1 MTTTQTKVES
11 QIVESSAKALG
22 TFCDDISQMFS
33 VDMSCNQ
40 LEHATETV
48 RDLKRRFEKL
58 VAVISVKSEGLLE
71 GTFHFIFDT
80 KGLFTLPGVIIML
93 PEKRILDNGKY
104 GSAEDAENMSDTMG
118 EAGNLL
124 AGSWDRAFREE
135 FESHGHLA
143 QFDTFVGNPRDIPI
157 DKIGLA
163 NDEEVLFVLH
173 EMTIGSYPPFNCG
186 VIFPRKI
193 FAGISESDIQTIVSA
208 EREEEEKT
216 EETEETAQEQQ
227 AATERD
233 PALREPKAESEE
245 SDESRKSDSVE
256 SKSQESAAKKASAEG
271 EPETQKA
278 ADDKESTAEVQPE
291 ATVSAEGKDQE
302 KTEETA
308 QDQQAAAEKTKS
320 EESDESRK
328 SDSVESESQ
337 ESAAKKASAEGEPET
352 QKAADDKESTAE
364 VQPEATVSAEG
375 KDQEKTEETAQDQ
388 QAAAEKTKSE
398 ESDESRKSDS
408 VESESQESTAKEAS
422 AEGEPET
429 QKAADDKESTAEV
442 QPEAT
447 VSAEGK
453 DQEKTEETAQDQQAA
468 AEKTKSEESD
478 ESRKSDSVESE
489 SQESTAKEASAEGEL
504 EPQKAD
510 DEESIAEVQPEETV
524 DAKSDAG
531 RMDVPS
537 NNVEQEEAVF
547 ANVTW
552 QEQEERISE
561 SIKRMVNPP
570 ADLPGEFVP
579 AACAIRAKD
588 VMQKKVV
595 WASGEDSVQQALT
608 KMERGRSD
616 YLIIGT
622 AGVIEGIVSRSD
634 LTGAMSPYLRRMFA
648 KWRRPSDDATLQIKI
663 KWIMSRP
670 ARTVNP
676 ETPLPV
682 ITERICRGGRY
693 CLPVVDKDGN
703 VQGTITTFDILS
715 VLLRAIL
722 TLPSMDRAPKPATS
736 HSH

>member
-11 QIVESSAKALG
+11 QIMESSAKALG

-40 LEHATETV
+40 LEPATETF
-48 RDLKRRFEKL
+48 RDLKGRFEKL
-58 VAVISVKSEGLLE
+58 VAVISVKSEGLLK

-118 EAGNLL
+118 EAGNLMV
-124 AGSWDRAFREE
+124 GSWDRFFREE
-135 FESHGHLA
+135 FESHGHFA
-143 QFDTFVGNPRDIPI
+143 QFDTFVGNPRNIPI
-157 DKIGLA
+157 DKIGLT

-193 FAGISESDIQTIVSA
+193 FAGISESDIQTTA
-208 EREEEEKT
+208 ERE
-216 EETEETAQEQQ
+216 
-227 AATERD
+227 
-233 PALREPKAESEE
+233 
-245 SDESRKSDSVE
+245 
-256 SKSQESAAKKASAEG
+256 
-271 EPETQKA
+271 
-278 ADDKESTAEVQPE
+278 
-291 ATVSAEGKDQE
+291 DQE

-308 QDQQAAAEKTKS
+308 QDQQAATEKAEPEVPTEASGEEKAEEADVFVEPTEPTAEETTAKEDTTAATEKAVEQQEPQGAEQVES

-337 ESAAKKASAEGEPET
+337 ESAAE
-352 QKAADDKESTAE
+352 
-364 VQPEATVSAEG
+364 
-375 KDQEKTEETAQDQ
+375 
-388 QAAAEKTKSE
+388 
-398 ESDESRKSDS
+398 
-408 VESESQESTAKEAS
+408 EAS

-429 QKAADDKESTAEV
+429 QKAADDEESTAEV

-447 VSAEGK
+447 V
-453 DQEKTEETAQDQQAA
+453 
-468 AEKTKSEESD
+468 
-478 ESRKSDSVESE
+478 DS
-489 SQESTAKEASAEGEL
+489 
-504 EPQKAD
+504 
-510 DEESIAEVQPEETV
+510 
-524 DAKSDAG
+524 KSDAG

-547 ANVTW
+547 VNGTW
-552 QEQEERISE
+552 QEQEGRISE

-608 KMERGRSD
+608 KMEQGRSD

-648 KWRRPSDDATLQIKI
+648 KWRRPSDDATLRIKI
-663 KWIMSRP
+663 KLIMSRP
-670 ARTVNP
+670 AHTVNP

-722 TLPSMDRAPKPATS
+722 TLPSIDGAPKPTTS

>member
-11 QIVESSAKALG
+11 QIMESSAKALG

-40 LEHATETV
+40 LEPATETV
-48 RDLKRRFEKL
+48 RDLKKRFEKS

-80 KGLFTLPGVIIML
+80 KGLFTLPGVIMML

-104 GSAEDAENMSDTMG
+104 GSAEDAENMSDTMR
-118 EAGNLL
+118 EAGNLMV
-124 AGSWDRAFREE
+124 GSWDRFFREE
-135 FESHGHLA
+135 FEGHGHFG
-143 QFDTFVGNPRDIPI
+143 QFDTFVGNPRNIPI
-157 DKIGLA
+157 DKIGLT

-193 FAGISESDIQTIVSA
+193 FAGISESDIQTTA
-208 EREEEEKT
+208 EREDQEKT
-216 EETEETAQEQQ
+216 EETAQDQQAATEKAEPEVPTEASGEEKAEEADVFVEPTEPTAKETTAKEDTAAATEQAVEQQEPQDAERVESEESDESRKSDSVESESQESTAKKASAEGEPETQKAADDEESTAEVQPEATVSAEGKDQEKTEETAQEQQ

-256 SKSQESAAKKASAEG
+256 S
-271 EPETQKA
+271 
-278 ADDKESTAEVQPE
+278 
-291 ATVSAEGKDQE
+291 
-302 KTEETA
+302 
-308 QDQQAAAEKTKS
+308 
-320 EESDESRK
+320 
-328 SDSVESESQ
+328 
-337 ESAAKKASAEGEPET
+337 
-352 QKAADDKESTAE
+352 
-364 VQPEATVSAEG
+364 
-375 KDQEKTEETAQDQ
+375 
-388 QAAAEKTKSE
+388 
-398 ESDESRKSDS
+398 
-408 VESESQESTAKEAS
+408 ESQESTAKEAS

-429 QKAADDKESTAEV
+429 QKAADD
-442 QPEAT
+442 
-447 VSAEGK
+447 
-453 DQEKTEETAQDQQAA
+453 
-468 AEKTKSEESD
+468 
-478 ESRKSDSVESE
+478 
-489 SQESTAKEASAEGEL
+489 
-504 EPQKAD
+504 
-510 DEESIAEVQPEETV
+510 EESIAEVQPETTV

-547 ANVTW
+547 ANGTW
-552 QEQEERISE
+552 QEQEGRISE

-570 ADLPGEFVP
+570 ADIPGEFVP

-595 WASGEDSVQQALT
+595 WASGDDSVQQALT
-608 KMERGRSD
+608 KMEQGRSD

-663 KWIMSRP
+663 KWIMGRP

-703 VQGTITTFDILS
+703 VQGTTSTFDILS

-722 TLPSMDRAPKPATS
+722 TLPSMDRAPKPTAS

>member
-11 QIVESSAKALG
+11 QITESSAKALG

-40 LEHATETV
+40 LEPATETV
-48 RDLKRRFEKL
+48 RDLKRRFDKL

-71 GTFHFIFDT
+71 GIFHFIFDT

-93 PEKRILDNGKY
+93 PEKRILDNCKY
-104 GSAEDAENMSDTMG
+104 GSAKDAENMSDTMA

-124 AGSWDRAFREE
+124 TGSWDRFFREE
-135 FESHGHLA
+135 FEGHGRFV
-143 QFDTFVGNPRDIPI
+143 QFDTFIGNPRDIPI
-157 DKIGLA
+157 DRMDLA
-163 NDEEVLFVLH
+163 SDEEVLFVLH

-186 VIFPRKI
+186 VIFPKKI
-193 FAGISESDIQTIVSA
+193 FAGISESDIQTTA
-208 EREEEEKT
+208 EREDQEKT
-216 EETEETAQEQQ
+216 EETTQDQQTATEKAEPEVPTEASVEEQAEESDVFVEPTEPTAEETTAEEDTAATPEQAVEQQ
-227 AATERD
+227 
-233 PALREPKAESEE
+233 EPQGAEQVESEE
-245 SDESRKSDSVE
+245 SDESRKSDNVE
-256 SKSQESAAKKASAEG
+256 SESQESTAKEASAEG
-271 EPETQKA
+271 KPETQKA
-278 ADDKESTAEVQPE
+278 ADDEENTTEVQPE

-308 QDQQAAAEKTKS
+308 QEQQAATEKAE
-320 EESDESRK
+320 
-328 SDSVESESQ
+328 
-337 ESAAKKASAEGEPET
+337 
-352 QKAADDKESTAE
+352 
-364 VQPEATVSAEG
+364 
-375 KDQEKTEETAQDQ
+375 
-388 QAAAEKTKSE
+388 SE

-408 VESESQESTAKEAS
+408 VESESQESTAKKAS
-422 AEGEPET
+422 AEGESET
-429 QKAADDKESTAEV
+429 Q
-442 QPEAT
+442 
-447 VSAEGK
+447 
-453 DQEKTEETAQDQQAA
+453 
-468 AEKTKSEESD
+468 
-478 ESRKSDSVESE
+478 
-489 SQESTAKEASAEGEL
+489 
-504 EPQKAD
+504 EPAD
-510 DEESIAEVQPEETV
+510 DEENTAEVQPEETV
-524 DAKSDAG
+524 EAKSDAG

-537 NNVEQEEAVF
+537 NNVEQVEAVF
-547 ANVTW
+547 ANGTW
-552 QEQEERISE
+552 QEQEGRISE

-570 ADLPGEFVP
+570 ADLPGEFVS

-608 KMERGRSD
+608 KMEQGRSD

-622 AGVIEGIVSRSD
+622 AGAIEGIVSRSD

-663 KWIMSRP
+663 KLIMSKP

-722 TLPSMDRAPKPATS
+722 TLP
-736 HSH
+736 